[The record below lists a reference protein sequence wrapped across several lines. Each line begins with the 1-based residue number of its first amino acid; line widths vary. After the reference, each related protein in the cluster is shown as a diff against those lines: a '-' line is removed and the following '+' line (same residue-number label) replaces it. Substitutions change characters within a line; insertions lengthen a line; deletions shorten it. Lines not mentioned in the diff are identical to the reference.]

1 MLKNNLKAKN
11 LELVGLKVQQ
21 QEELNKLSKQWVWRS
36 LASLC
41 LFIQML
47 LFSVHTRQRWVWS
60 DQCWDVLPFVC
71 WHPLWWFRS
80 YLKSIGATETGKAW
94 QGAAV
99 KMSFSDSFHHGG
111 LLLMNGIS
119 VTSTIQHWYCGNRL
133 ESAKTLFQV
142 FCVNQCSF
150 GGKKSLRDLKTCKCL
165 ALSKYL
171 VTGLHLHI

>member
-1 MLKNNLKAKN
+1 MAVLGFSL
-11 LELVGLKVQQ
+11 LVHPD
-21 QEELNKLSKQWVWRS
+21 
-36 LASLC
+36 AP
-41 LFIQML
+41 
-47 LFSVHTRQRWVWS
+47 LFSSHKT
-60 DQCWDVLPFVC
+60 
-71 WHPLWWFRS
+71 
-80 YLKSIGATETGKAW
+80 
-94 QGAAV
+94 
-99 KMSFSDSFHHGG
+99 KMSMIRSALRCSAFCMLTSIMVISILSQEHRSHRNREGMARCSSEDVIFWQFHHGG
-111 LLLMNGIS
+111 ISLMNRIS